1 MTMTTAT
8 FVLLVF
14 LIVISPFT
22 TIWAI
27 NVIFPT
33 LAIPYTFQ
41 TWLAIV
47 VLGMFLK
54 ARKL

>member
-1 MTMTTAT
+1 MTTAT
-8 FVLLVF
+8 FILLVF
-14 LIVISPFT
+14 LIVISPLT

-54 ARKL
+54 SSYND